1 MCCYDYIINRNALRR
16 HYYIHAKFV
25 PKRHLFSKI
34 VVISRNVLFSISVN
48 MLSDNEGS
56 SSFIGEATYLAKQQP
71 IGADK

>member
-1 MCCYDYIINRNALRR
+1 
-16 HYYIHAKFV
+16 
-25 PKRHLFSKI
+25 
-34 VVISRNVLFSISVN
+34 